1 MAERRE
7 LAEGEVHV
15 YWARPEQILDPD
27 LLAAY
32 RAMLDDEE
40 RRRHGCYLFN
50 RHRHLYLVS
59 HALARVTLSAYAGA
73 PPAALQFTIGPHG
86 RPDLDPAHGLGRLR
100 HNLSHTDGLAVCA
113 VARGDIGVDVEDTSR
128 RSSGISIAEHFF
140 AAPEVAALRALP
152 EPAQRDRF
160 FDYWTLKE
168 AYIKA
173 RGMGLALPL
182 GDFAYTLGGP
192 EIQIGFSGT
201 IEDDPAAWRFRL
213 LEPGRPHR
221 IAVALR
227 RGAGLTVRCFESV
240 PLLSTRPVD
249 L

>member
-1 MAERRE
+1 M
-7 LAEGEVHV
+7 
-15 YWARPEQILDPD
+15 
-27 LLAAY
+27 
-32 RAMLDDEE
+32 
-40 RRRHGCYLFN
+40 
-50 RHRHLYLVS
+50 
-59 HALARVTLSAYAGA
+59 
-73 PPAALQFTIGPHG
+73 
-86 RPDLDPAHGLGRLR
+86 
-100 HNLSHTDGLAVCA
+100 CA

-160 FDYWTLKE
+160 DYWTPGKE

-192 EIQIGFSGT
+192 EIQIWLSGT
-201 IEDDPAAWRFRL
+201 IDDDLAVRRFRL
-213 LEPGRPHR
+213 PGAWPAAS

-227 RGAGLTVRCFESV
+227 RGAGLTVRRFESV
-240 PLLSTRPVD
+240 LAEASTRPVD